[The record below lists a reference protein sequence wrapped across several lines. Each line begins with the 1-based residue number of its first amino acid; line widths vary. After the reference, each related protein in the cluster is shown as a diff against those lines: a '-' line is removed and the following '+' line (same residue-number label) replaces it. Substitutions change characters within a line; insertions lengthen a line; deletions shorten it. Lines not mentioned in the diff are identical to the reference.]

1 VRFPGNRIALIG
13 QSIPGGGSVRVRVDS
28 KEPEE
33 VAGFATDYILPR
45 PGPGPSVLQ
54 EPGPGDVAPHAVALG
69 KGIVPQ
75 SWSIIMT
82 SDSGDYRLVGSVSGF
97 DGSGNSTRLFQSRSG
112 QISIDP
118 ALWRHNRE
126 EAPGGKV
133 VYGNRAGDRFEFQV
147 VRTVV
152 SAVSFRSEA
161 SHEIS
166 IPLVSNLPNGSHT
179 VDLVAAG
186 DGDVIV
192 SGFHVAEP
200 RGD

>member
-1 VRFPGNRIALIG
+1 
-13 QSIPGGGSVRVRVDS
+13 
-28 KEPEE
+28 
-33 VAGFATDYILPR
+33 
-45 PGPGPSVLQ
+45 
-54 EPGPGDVAPHAVALG
+54 VALG

-82 SDSGDYRLVGSVSGF
+82 SDSGDYRLEGSVSGF
-97 DGSGNSTRLFQSRSG
+97 DGGGNSTRPFQSRSG
-112 QISIDP
+112 QIAIDP

-126 EAPGGKV
+126 VLPGGKV
-133 VYGNRAGDRFEFQV
+133 VYGNRAGDRFEFHV

-152 SAVSFRSEA
+152 SAVSFQSEA
-161 SHEIS
+161 RHEFS
-166 IPLVSNLPNGSHT
+166 VPLVSNLPNGSHT

-200 RGD
+200 QLRP